1 MADSNVAPT
10 PQSQS
15 HTQSPA
21 PTTTNTLAPPP
32 HNNPSRP
39 SSANSQRSTSSRGRG
54 KTNGGAGGGGASS
67 SNISRSNSNASS
79 RGGGA
84 SDSGRD
90 RADKKKQSGPT
101 TTISGGVSLGI
112 ADSASGNAQSS
123 SQQSKKGKAGGA
135 GGKGRPNQ
143 GQGNGNKDKD
153 VDNSLEGQKGG
164 NPNGNNQKGK
174 RTPSNRRPHPI
185 NTGGPA
191 RPASQNSNAKSTSND
206 PSAAARTSFSS
217 GSAPK
222 SIHATVSAPRTA
234 MEAAVDAATKKHNA
248 QSGGD
253 VLASLQ
259 KMISDLKTLP
269 PPSGPS
275 TGSSNG
281 SRSVS
286 SGNAEAKES
295 PATATKSLS
304 ASTEPVSIP
313 NSSASTESASK
324 KQLKAD
330 APSFTP
336 SFQPASSPVTSQAG
350 GLSVSPIAPM
360 PPSNIL
366 HPRSTS
372 QSSAKPRRTSSSSMA
387 NSAPYSNS
395 LQPTSPLGM
404 FQNPLP
410 SLFQN
415 QLSAHPEA
423 EEGISPLSYAQ
434 QPDYGFQ
441 NQQLLAAQQQQY
453 QYIQLLQAQIA
464 MAQQQAQQH
473 QQQQQQQQQPMGS
486 FIAPRFQ
493 ALAQQRAAA
502 QQQQTA
508 LQLAQAQ
515 QIYELQQQQLLQ
527 QQQQQQQLQQQQQQE
542 EARARAISETLRNQ
556 PVFEEESPEP
566 RHSVLGPTGRPQ
578 LAPSFTFGAKPKHGP
593 SESIS
598 EKGSGGSVRDSMSP
612 PGVNTSPSVIVNRS
626 EGIGGAAATGLAGL
640 AARAHKR
647 TGSEMSSALQQQ
659 LAIQQEIEALQAKQK
674 ALMQEDLASQG
685 GSALSQLNTALQ
697 TKQTPSQTLS
707 RHRRVQSSL
716 PSANLAAEI
725 PDRAEDADQ
734 PRALRGFGE
743 MPPPPVPSAQGN
755 GHSRRHSVNVFNKTA
770 GTGAGFGSISGEIP
784 EDGMPPVGGSG
795 FGHHRS
801 GSRSGVESGN
811 WRLSGGSG
819 NVPTNAVG
827 GSQVA
832 DLAAAQAQ
840 LQSLA
845 QFRAAAGGG
854 HTKMASFSFPN
865 MLPNLLAATTLQTPV
880 GQSLWQQQQA
890 FQMQLQQT
898 TQGPQR
904 KSLFAP
910 YLPQASLPPLL
921 QAGKLVVGVL
931 RVNKKNRSDA
941 YVATDVLEA
950 DIYICGSKDRNRAL
964 EGDIVAVELLD
975 VDEVWSTKKDKEEK
989 KRKKEENAAYDLK
1002 PAAAK
1007 KLEKKKDD
1015 VEVEGQGLTLFDDE
1029 EVNDETKPTYA
1040 GHVVAVV
1047 ERMPG
1052 QLFSGQLGVLRPSS
1066 AATKEKQELE
1076 RREREGDRA
1085 RRDEPE
1091 SRPKIVWFKPTDKRV
1106 PLIAIPTEQAP
1117 SNFIDNPDA
1126 YGNKLFVATIKR
1138 WPITSLHPFGTLVE
1152 ELGPIGDCEVETSA
1166 LLKDCNFPTEEFT
1179 DLTMKC
1185 LPPLPWS
1192 IPEREYEVRTDLRG
1206 ERVFTIDPPTAKDL
1220 DDALS
1225 VKRNEDSTTSVGVH
1239 IADVSYFVKANT
1251 AMDREAR
1258 KRATSV
1264 YLVQRA
1270 VPMLPPQ
1277 LSEELCS
1284 LVPDVER
1291 LTFSATFTFD
1301 QEGNVVDKKFARTI
1315 IRSHAKLSY
1324 ADAQGVVAG
1333 GSLDKSKVPSGHT
1346 AEIEQDIK
1354 TLHDL
1359 STKIRR
1365 KRLEDGAIL
1374 SNKMKVAFQL
1384 DDQGRP
1390 VDCEAYKKTEA
1401 NSLVEEFM
1409 LLANTSVA
1417 HVIANGL
1424 PEQAILRRHEA
1435 PIERR
1440 LEGFVKRA
1448 QKLGFEMDATSAGTL
1463 QKSFERV
1470 QDKEAAL
1477 CLELLKKKAMQ
1488 RARYFCTG
1496 MLDIAK
1502 YSHWALNT
1510 PLYTHFTS
1518 PIRRYA
1524 DVLVHRMLDAC
1535 LTSPNPNDVKF
1546 LMDRDQV
1553 AKCAQ
1558 QCNMKKQSAKLAEEQ
1573 SVHLYLC
1580 MLIHDLTERY
1590 GPVVREGRV
1599 TGVLDAA
1606 FDVVIPEFGIE
1617 KRVHVDKMPL
1627 ENVVYDEHK
1636 DILSLYWTNQ
1646 DVLSF
1651 LASTTDDPHL
1661 LKIKALGERHAIG
1674 TSTSQSADESALFDE
1689 SSNVSS
1695 KQYLKSAHKETPKF
1709 DGLRS
1714 DAGNHK
1720 IQDIKELGKVPV
1732 IVTSDMTK
1740 SPPVLVV
1747 YACNPYAA

>member
-1 MADSNVAPT
+1 MADPAVAPT
-10 PQSQS
+10 P
-15 HTQSPA
+15 PPIP
-21 PTTTNTLAPPP
+21 PTSSTLAPPSQ
-32 HNNPSRP
+32 NPSRP
-39 SSANSQRSTSSRGRG
+39 SSANSNRSGSSRGRG
-54 KTNGGAGGGGASS
+54 GRSSNGATS

-79 RGGGA
+79 RGA
-84 SDSGRD
+84 SESGRG
-90 RADKKKQSGPT
+90 DKKKQSGPT
-101 TTISGGVSLGI
+101 TTISGGVSLGMK
-112 ADSASGNAQSS
+112 DASSGES
-123 SQQSKKGKAGGA
+123 SQTSKKGKNGGA
-135 GGKGRPNQ
+135 TVSNATQKGREKQKDKSLVVGEKTQKPNNGNVAKGGKR
-143 GQGNGNKDKD
+143 
-153 VDNSLEGQKGG
+153 SA
-164 NPNGNNQKGK
+164 
-174 RTPSNRRPHPI
+174 SNRRPAPI
-185 NTGGPA
+185 NTA
-191 RPASQNSNAKSTSND
+191 AAASEPRDFDSKPSSSDD
-206 PSAAARTSFSS
+206 PSGVQSEPTPRTL
-217 GSAPK
+217 
-222 SIHATVSAPRTA
+222 HAHVSAPRTA
-234 MEAAVDAATKKHNA
+234 MQAAVDAANQKSA
-248 QSGGD
+248 QSGA
-253 VLASLQ
+253 LANLQ

-269 PPSGPS
+269 TQAGQSSG
-275 TGSSNG
+275 TSNG
-281 SRSVS
+281 SRSA
-286 SGNAEAKES
+286 SGAREPANSQS
-295 PATATKSLS
+295 PAPTAPTS
-304 ASTEPVSIP
+304 ASSKPVKIP
-313 NSSASTESASK
+313 DPASTNGAK
-324 KQLKAD
+324 KLKAD

-336 SFQPASSPVTSQAG
+336 SFT
-350 GLSVSPIAPM
+350 SVSPIASSSGLSLSPKAIV
-360 PPSNIL
+360 PTVGSPVQ
-366 HPRSTS
+366 PRSALQGTTID
-372 QSSAKPRRTSSSSMA
+372 PRRASSGPLA
-387 NSAPYSNS
+387 AVPPAPAFNA
-395 LQPTSPLGM
+395 SPVQT
-404 FQNPLP
+404 FPNTVPAF
-410 SLFQN
+410 FQN
-415 QLSAHPEA
+415 QLPVHREA
-423 EEGISPLSYAQ
+423 DNEDLPPLSYAQ
-434 QPDYGFQ
+434 HQDFPFQ
-441 NQQLLAAQQQQY
+441 QQQLLSAQQQQY
-453 QYIQLLQAQIA
+453 QYIQLLQAQLA
-464 MAQQQAQQH
+464 ATQLAAH
-473 QQQQQQQQQPMGS
+473 QQQQQMQPQQQMGS

-493 ALAQQRAAA
+493 ALAAQRAVA
-502 QQQQTA
+502 QQQQQIA
-508 LQLAQAQ
+508 QLAQAQ
-515 QIYELQQQQLLQ
+515 QIYELQQAQILR
-527 QQQQQQQLQQQQQQE
+527 QQE
-542 EARARAISETLRNQ
+542 EVGPRASAADVAKNQ

-566 RHSVLGPTGRPQ
+566 RNAVLGPTGRPQ
-578 LAPSFTFGAKPKHGP
+578 LAPSFTFGAKPRHAAKESV
-593 SESIS
+593 SEQDST
-598 EKGSGGSVRDSMSP
+598 RDSMSP
-612 PGVNTSPSVIVNRS
+612 PQVNASPPVVVNRS

-647 TGSEMSSALQQQ
+647 TGSEMSHAMQQQ
-659 LAIQQEIEALQAKQK
+659 LAIQQEIEALQARQK
-674 ALMQEDLASQG
+674 ELMQQDLASQG
-685 GSALSQLNTALQ
+685 ESPLTQLNTVLH

-716 PSANLAAEI
+716 PSATPPEI
-725 PDRAEDADQ
+725 SGVPRDLSEDNDQ
-734 PRALRGFGE
+734 PRALRNLGE
-743 MPPPPVPSAQGN
+743 MPPPPIPV
-755 GHSRRHSVNVFNKTA
+755 GHSRRHSVNVFNKPA
-770 GTGAGFGSISGEIP
+770 GTGAGFGMGGEIP
-784 EDGMPPVGGSG
+784 EDGVPNGGG

-801 GSRSGVESGN
+801 SSRSGMESGN
-811 WRLSGGSG
+811 WRLGSG
-819 NVPTNAVG
+819 SGSISNINNNA
-827 GSQVA
+827 SMQIA

-854 HTKMASFSFPN
+854 HSKMASFSFPN
-865 MLPNLLAATTLQTPV
+865 MLPNLLAATTLQAPI

-898 TQGPQR
+898 AQGPQR

-975 VDEVWSTKKDKEEK
+975 VDEVWGTKKDKEEK

-1002 PAAAK
+1002 PSTAK

-1066 AATKEKQELE
+1066 AATKEKQEIE
-1076 RREREGDRA
+1076 RREREGDRV

-1117 SNFIDNPDA
+1117 SDFIDNPEA

-1152 ELGPIGDCEVETSA
+1152 ELGPIGDKEVETSA

-1179 DLTMKC
+1179 DLTIKC

-1192 IPEREYEVRTDLRG
+1192 IPEREYDIRTDLRSD
-1206 ERVFTIDPPTAKDL
+1206 RVFTIDPPTAKDL

-1225 VKRNEDSTTSVGVH
+1225 VTRKDDGTIEVGVH

-1270 VPMLPPQ
+1270 VPMLPSQ
-1277 LSEELCS
+1277 ISEELCS
-1284 LVPDVER
+1284 LVPDVDR
-1291 LTFSATFTFD
+1291 LTFSAIFTFD
-1301 QEGNVVDKKFARTI
+1301 ADGNIVGKKFARTI
-1315 IRSHAKLSY
+1315 IKSCGKLSY
-1324 ADAQGVVAG
+1324 ADAQGVVDG
-1333 GSLDKSKVPSGHT
+1333 GSLESRKVTGTFAVSEVE
-1346 AEIEQDIK
+1346 ADIK
-1354 TLHDL
+1354 LLHDL
-1359 STKIRR
+1359 ATKIKT
-1365 KRLEDGAIL
+1365 KRIEAGAML
-1374 SNKMKVAFQL
+1374 ANKLKVSFEL

-1390 VDCEAYKKTEA
+1390 IDCETYRRTQA
-1401 NSLVEEFM
+1401 NTLVEEFM
-1409 LLANTSVA
+1409 LLANISVA
-1417 HVIANGL
+1417 QVIANGL
-1424 PEQAILRRHEA
+1424 PEQSLLRRHEA

-1440 LEGFVKRA
+1440 LDGFVKRA
-1448 QKLGFEMDATSAGTL
+1448 QKLGFEMDPASAGTL
-1463 QKSFERV
+1463 QKSFQKV
-1470 QDKEAAL
+1470 VDADAAL
-1477 CLELLKKKAMQ
+1477 CLELLKKKSMQ

-1535 LTSPNPNDVKF
+1535 LSSPNPNDVKF
-1546 LMDRDQV
+1546 HMDRDQV

-1590 GPVVREGRV
+1590 GPVIREAKV

-1617 KRVHVDKMPL
+1617 KRVHVDKMPV

-1636 DILSLYWTNQ
+1636 DVLSLYWTSQ

-1651 LASTTDDPHL
+1651 LAETTDDPHL
-1661 LKIKALGERHAIG
+1661 LKIQSLGERHAIG
-1674 TSTSQSADESALFDE
+1674 TSTSQSADESAPFDD
-1689 SSNVSS
+1689 SLPSGTNS
-1695 KQYLKSAHKETPKF
+1695 KQYAKSAQRVTPKYE
-1709 DGLRS
+1709 GLR
-1714 DAGNHK
+1714 DVEGGHK
-1720 IQDIKELGKVPV
+1720 VQDVRELMALPV
-1732 IVTSDMTK
+1732 IVTSDITK

>member
-1 MADSNVAPT
+1 MADSIVAPT
-10 PQSQS
+10 PQPASS
-15 HTQSPA
+15 SP
-21 PTTTNTLAPPP
+21 NTLAPPSL
-32 HNNPSRP
+32 HPSRP
-39 SSANSQRSTSSRGRG
+39 SSANSQRSNSSRGRG
-54 KTNGGAGGGGASS
+54 KSGTTS

-79 RGGGA
+79 RGG
-84 SDSGRD
+84 S
-90 RADKKKQSGPT
+90 DKKKQSGRT
-101 TTISGGVSLGI
+101 TTISGGVSLGL
-112 ADSASGNAQSS
+112 AETAPHSGAVGNNGTQN
-123 SQQSKKGKAGGA
+123 QSKKGKKSKPTSISTTDQDGD
-135 GGKGRPNQ
+135 KSENQ
-143 GQGNGNKDKD
+143 NQIQNQN
-153 VDNSLEGQKGG
+153 QKSGIT
-164 NPNGNNQKGK
+164 NNKGK
-174 RTPSNRRPHPI
+174 RSASNRRPNPI
-185 NTGGPA
+185 NTDLNAPQ
-191 RPASQNSNAKSTSND
+191 RPSSQNSNSN
-206 PSAAARTSFSS
+206 PKTNE
-217 GSAPK
+217 SAPK
-222 SIHATVSAPRTA
+222 SIHAAVSAPRTA

-253 VLASLQ
+253 ALASLQ

-269 PPSGPS
+269 TSAAS
-275 TGSSNG
+275 SGSSNG

-286 SGNAEAKES
+286 ASAIKETPTS
-295 PATATKSLS
+295 ATKS
-304 ASTEPVSIP
+304 ATEPVPIP
-313 NSSASTESASK
+313 DSSASANSSNSTK
-324 KQLKAD
+324 KLKAD

-336 SFQPASSPVTSQAG
+336 SFQAATSPASSQA

-360 PPSNIL
+360 PPSNVL
-366 HPRSTS
+366 HPRSVS
-372 QSSAKPRRTSSSSMA
+372 QSSAVNNRRTSSSSVGPPSFNPNQA
-387 NSAPYSNS
+387 
-395 LQPTSPLGM
+395 TSPIQM
-404 FQNPLP
+404 YP
-410 SLFQN
+410 SGFPPIYQN
-415 QLSAHPEA
+415 QLSAHSEA
-423 EEGISPLSYAQ
+423 EEVHSPLSFAQ
-434 QPDYGFQ
+434 QADMQFQ
-441 NQQLLAAQQQQY
+441 QQQLLAAQQQQY
-453 QYIQLLQAQIA
+453 QYIQLLQAQMVA
-464 MAQQQAQQH
+464 SQQLAQQQAQQA
-473 QQQQQQQQQPMGS
+473 QQQQQQQQMGG

-493 ALAQQRAAA
+493 ALAQQRVAA
-502 QQQQTA
+502 QHQQTA
-508 LQLAQAQ
+508 IQLAQAQ
-515 QIYELQQQQLLQ
+515 QVFELQQVQIIQ
-527 QQQQQQQLQQQQQQE
+527 QQRDQE
-542 EARARAISETLRNQ
+542 EARATAINESMKNE
-556 PVFEEESPEP
+556 PVFEEEDEEPENAN
-566 RHSVLGPTGRPQ
+566 SSFGPTGRPQ
-578 LAPSFTFGAKPKHGP
+578 LAPSFTFGAKPKHAVH
-593 SESIS
+593 ESIS
-598 EKGSGGSVRDSMSP
+598 EKGSARDSMSP
-612 PGVNTSPSVIVNRS
+612 PSTHHTSPPVVVNRS

-647 TGSEMSSALQQQ
+647 TGSEMSSAMQQQ

-674 ALMQEDLASQG
+674 ALMQEDLSHQG
-685 GSALSQLNTALQ
+685 NSALSQLNTALHG
-697 TKQTPSQTLS
+697 KQTPSQTLS
-707 RHRRVQSSL
+707 RHRRVQSSF
-716 PSANLAAEI
+716 PSATEQ
-725 PDRAEDADQ
+725 PDRAEEVDQ
-734 PRALRGFGE
+734 PRALRGIGE
-743 MPPPPVPSAQGN
+743 MPPPPVPTGGA

-770 GTGAGFGSISGEIP
+770 GHGAGFGSISGDIP
-784 EDGMPPVGGSG
+784 EDGVPNGERG
-795 FGHHRS
+795 FGHHRTN
-801 GSRSGVESGN
+801 SRSGVESGN
-811 WRLSGGSG
+811 WRMSGGGSS
-819 NVPTNAVG
+819 NNAGTV
-827 GSQVA
+827 QVS

-854 HTKMASFSFPN
+854 HSKMASFSFPN
-865 MLPNLLAATTLQTPV
+865 MLPNLLAATTLQTPM

-898 TQGPQR
+898 SQGPQR

-975 VDEVWSTKKDKEEK
+975 VDEVWGTKKDKEEK
-989 KRKKEENAAYDLK
+989 KRKKEENAVYDLK
-1002 PAAAK
+1002 PSAAK

-1015 VEVEGQGLTLFDDE
+1015 VEVEGQGLTLFEDE

-1066 AATKEKQELE
+1066 AATKEKQDLE
-1076 RREREGDRA
+1076 RRERDGDRGG
-1085 RRDEPE
+1085 RRDENE
-1091 SRPKIVWFKPTDKRV
+1091 QRPKIVWFKPTDKRV

-1117 SNFIDNPDA
+1117 SDFIDNPDD
-1126 YGNKLFVATIKR
+1126 YNNKLFVATIKR

-1152 ELGPIGDCEVETSA
+1152 ELGPIGDTEVETSA

-1192 IPEREYEVRTDLRG
+1192 IPEREYEVRTDLRD
-1206 ERVFTIDPPTAKDL
+1206 ERVFTIDPPTAKDM

-1225 VKRNEDSTTSVGVH
+1225 VKKNEDGTIAVGVH

-1251 AMDREAR
+1251 AIDRDAR

-1291 LTFSATFTFD
+1291 LTFSAMFTFD
-1301 QEGNVVDKKFARTI
+1301 EEGNIKDRKFARTI
-1315 IRSHAKLSY
+1315 IKSNAKLSY
-1324 ADAQGVVAG
+1324 NDAQEVISG
-1333 GSLDKSKVPSGHT
+1333 GSLDKSKIPGGEGK
-1346 AEIEQDIK
+1346 EIEEDIK
-1354 TLHDL
+1354 ALHAL
-1359 STKIRR
+1359 STKIRS
-1365 KRLEDGAIL
+1365 KRLEAGAIL
-1374 SNKMKVAFQL
+1374 SNKLKVSFSL
-1384 DDQGRP
+1384 DDNGKP
-1390 VDCEAYKKTEA
+1390 VDVDAYKKTEA

-1409 LLANTSVA
+1409 LLANISVA

-1440 LEGFVKRA
+1440 LDGFVNRA
-1448 QKLGFEMDATSAGTL
+1448 QKLGYAMDATSAGTL
-1463 QKSFERV
+1463 QNSFEKIGD
-1470 QDKEAAL
+1470 QDTIL

-1535 LTSPNPNDVKF
+1535 LTSPNPNEVKF

-1573 SVHLYLC
+1573 SIHLYLC

-1590 GPVVREGRV
+1590 GPVVRQARV
-1599 TGVLDAA
+1599 TAVLDAA
-1606 FDVVIPEFGIE
+1606 FDIVIPEFGIE
-1617 KRVHVDKMPL
+1617 KRVHVDKMPV

-1646 DVLSF
+1646 NVLSF
-1651 LASTTDDPHL
+1651 LAETTDDPHL
-1661 LKIKALGERHAIG
+1661 LKIKALGERLAIG
-1674 TSTSQSADESALFDE
+1674 TSTSQSVEESSLFDG
-1689 SSNVSS
+1689 SDKTS
-1695 KQYLKSAHKETPKF
+1695 KQYRKSSHPTEIKYE
-1709 DGLRS
+1709 GLRS
-1714 DAGNHK
+1714 DLGKHK
-1720 IQDIKELGKVPV
+1720 IQDIKELMNLPV
-1732 IVTSDMTK
+1732 IITSDITK

-1747 YACNPYAA
+1747 YACK

>member
-1 MADSNVAPT
+1 MADSIVAPT
-10 PQSQS
+10 PQSGS
-15 HTQSPA
+15 LSPS
-21 PTTTNTLAPPP
+21 PNTLAPPS
-32 HNNPSRP
+32 NPSRP
-39 SSANSQRSTSSRGRG
+39 SSANSQRSNSSRGGR
-54 KTNGGAGGGGASS
+54 S

-79 RGGGA
+79 RGG
-84 SDSGRD
+84 SENGRGNP
-90 RADKKKQSGPT
+90 DKKKQSGPT
-101 TTISGGVSLGI
+101 TTISGGVSLG
-112 ADSASGNAQSS
+112 ASGNQPKKSNGGGKKGRSPTPREATLDGEKSGNH
-123 SQQSKKGKAGGA
+123 QQKDGNKSKK
-135 GGKGRPNQ
+135 PN
-143 GQGNGNKDKD
+143 
-153 VDNSLEGQKGG
+153 
-164 NPNGNNQKGK
+164 
-174 RTPSNRRPHPI
+174 SNRKPNPI
-185 NTGGPA
+185 NTNVQNPN
-191 RPASQNSNAKSTSND
+191 RPSSQNSNSKGGND
-206 PSAAARTSFSS
+206 T
-217 GSAPK
+217 APK
-222 SIHATVSAPRTA
+222 SIHTAPSAPRTA
-234 MEAAVDAATKKHNA
+234 MEAAVDAATKKHHA

-253 VLASLQ
+253 ALASLQ

-269 PPSGPS
+269 NSGPS

-286 SGNAEAKES
+286 ASATKES
-295 PATATKSLS
+295 PISAATNQTTAE
-304 ASTEPVSIP
+304 AVAIP
-313 NSSASTESASK
+313 NSSTSANSNSAK
-324 KQLKAD
+324 KLKAD

-336 SFQPASSPVTSQAG
+336 SFNAATSPVNSQI
-350 GLSVSPIAPM
+350 GLSISPIAPI
-360 PPSNIL
+360 PPSSVL
-366 HPRSTS
+366 HPRSVS
-372 QSSAKPRRTSSSSMA
+372 HGSAANNRRTSTGSVAGSGFNQNMA
-387 NSAPYSNS
+387 
-395 LQPTSPLGM
+395 TSPI
-404 FQNPLP
+404 QVYPNPLP
-410 SLFQN
+410 PIYQN
-415 QLSAHPEA
+415 LSAHPEV
-423 EEGISPLSYAQ
+423 EEEHSQMSFAQ
-434 QPDYGFQ
+434 QAELQYQ
-441 NQQLLAAQQQQY
+441 QQQLLAAQQQQY

-464 MAQQQAQQH
+464 ANQQLAQQQAQHQH
-473 QQQQQQQQQPMGS
+473 QQQQQQQQMGS

-493 ALAQQRAAA
+493 ALAQQRAAQ

-515 QIYELQQQQLLQ
+515 QLYELQQAQLLKQ
-527 QQQQQQQLQQQQQQE
+527 QRDQE
-542 EARARAISETLRNQ
+542 EARAKAIAETMKNQ
-556 PVFEEESPEP
+556 PVFAEDDEELEARQS
-566 RHSVLGPTGRPQ
+566 SVGPTGRPQ
-578 LAPSFTFGAKPKHGP
+578 LAPSFTFGAKPKHVK

-598 EKGSGGSVRDSMSP
+598 ERGSARDSMSP
-612 PGVNTSPSVIVNRS
+612 PSTHHTSPPVVVNRS

-647 TGSEMSSALQQQ
+647 TGSEMSSAMQQQ

-674 ALMQEDLASQG
+674 ALMQEDISSQG
-685 GSALSQLNTALQ
+685 STPLSQLNTALQ
-697 TKQTPSQTLS
+697 SKQTPSQTLS

-716 PSANLAAEI
+716 PSATIPTEM
-725 PDRAEDADQ
+725 PDRAEKVDQ
-734 PRALRGFGE
+734 PRALRTIGE
-743 MPPPPVPSAQGN
+743 MPPPPVPSNG

-770 GTGAGFGSISGEIP
+770 GHGVGFGSMGGEMAIP
-784 EDGMPPVGGSG
+784 EDYVSNGDRAT
-795 FGHHRS
+795 GHHRS
-801 GSRSGVESGN
+801 GSRSGFESGN
-811 WRLSGGSG
+811 WRVSGGGSAINNNVG
-819 NVPTNAVG
+819 NI
-827 GSQVA
+827 QVA

-854 HTKMASFSFPN
+854 HSKMASFSFPN
-865 MLPNLLAATTLQTPV
+865 MLPNLLAATTLQTPI
-880 GQSLWQQQQA
+880 GQSLWQQQQS

-898 TQGPQR
+898 SQGPQR

-975 VDEVWSTKKDKEEK
+975 VDEVWGTKKDKEEK
-989 KRKKEENAAYDLK
+989 KRKKEENAVYDLK
-1002 PAAAK
+1002 PSQAK
-1007 KLEKKKDD
+1007 KIEKKKDD
-1015 VEVEGQGLTLFDDE
+1015 VEVEGQGLTLFEDE
-1029 EVNDETKPTYA
+1029 EVNDDTKPTYA

-1076 RREREGDRA
+1076 RRERDGDRGG

-1091 SRPKIVWFKPTDKRV
+1091 QRPKIVWFKPTDKRV

-1117 SNFIDNPDA
+1117 SDFIDNPDA
-1126 YGNKLFVATIKR
+1126 YGDKLFVATIKR

-1152 ELGPIGDCEVETSA
+1152 ELGPIGDVEVETSA

-1192 IPEREYEVRTDLRG
+1192 IPDREYEVRTDLRD
-1206 ERVFTIDPPTAKDL
+1206 ERTFTIDPSTAKDL

-1225 VKRNEDSTTSVGVH
+1225 VKQNEDGTTTVGVH

-1251 AMDREAR
+1251 AIDREAR

-1291 LTFSATFTFD
+1291 LTFSAIFTFD
-1301 QEGNVVDKKFARTI
+1301 EEGNVKDKKFAKSI
-1315 IRSHAKLSY
+1315 IKSNARLSY
-1324 ADAQGVVAG
+1324 SDAQDVING
-1333 GSLDKSKVPSGHT
+1333 GSLDSTKGAVNETK
-1346 AEIEQDIK
+1346 EIESDVKI
-1354 TLHDL
+1354 LHEL
-1359 STKIRR
+1359 STKIKR
-1365 KRLEDGAIL
+1365 KRLDAGAIL
-1374 SNKMKVAFQL
+1374 SNKLKVSFAF
-1384 DDQGRP
+1384 DDNGKP
-1390 VDCEAYKKTEA
+1390 VDVDAVKKTEA

-1409 LLANTSVA
+1409 LLANISVA
-1417 HVIANGL
+1417 HLIANGL
-1424 PEQAILRRHEA
+1424 PEQALLRRHEA
-1435 PIERR
+1435 PIDRR
-1440 LEGFVKRA
+1440 LEGFVTRA
-1448 QKLGFEMDATSAGTL
+1448 HKLGFEIDATSAGTL
-1463 QKSFERV
+1463 QKSFEGIKDMDTV
-1470 QDKEAAL
+1470 L

-1535 LTSPNPNDVKF
+1535 LTTNQNDVKF

-1558 QCNMKKQSAKLAEEQ
+1558 QCNMKKASAKLAEEQ
-1573 SVHLYLC
+1573 SIHLYLC
-1580 MLIHDLTERY
+1580 LLIHDLTERY
-1590 GPVVREGRV
+1590 GPVIRQAKV

-1617 KRVHVDKMPL
+1617 KRVHVDKMPV

-1636 DILSLYWTNQ
+1636 DILSLYWTRQN
-1646 DVLSF
+1646 VLSY
-1651 LASTTDDPHL
+1651 LAETTEDPHL
-1661 LKIKALGERHAIG
+1661 LKIKALGEKLVSG
-1674 TSTSQSADESALFDE
+1674 SSTTQSLEENSLFDTAG
-1689 SSNVSS
+1689 SNQKNDKNS
-1695 KQYLKSAHKETPKF
+1695 KQYLKSSLKSEIGF
-1709 DGLRS
+1709 EGLRS
-1714 DAGNHK
+1714 DPSGKHK
-1720 IQDIKELGKVPV
+1720 IQDIKELSNLPV
-1732 IVTSDMTK
+1732 IITSDITK

-1747 YACNPYAA
+1747 YACE